1 MTVGRCGQFPER
13 VCLKISTLRLYLHM
27 AASEVP
33 LQPTSTEED
42 YLKATL
48 KLGPEGQTVST
59 NALSAELKTTPAS
72 VTDMIKRL
80 GEKGLVLYT
89 PYRGVSL
96 TDAGRRIAL
105 RIVRKHRLWEVFLV
119 NKLNFSWDQVHET
132 AEQLEHVR
140 SAELIQKL
148 DEFLGFPKFDPHGD
162 PIPNDD
168 GEIVNRPTHALS
180 LVPAGQ
186 EVTLARVLLHTP
198 EFLQYLDRLGLVIG
212 TMLTV
217 LEHMP
222 FDDSRLIRLA
232 GKELLLSPTVTANLL
247 VV

>member
-1 MTVGRCGQFPER
+1 
-13 VCLKISTLRLYLHM
+13 M
-27 AASEVP
+27 APTDASA
-33 LQPTSTEED
+33 QPTSTEED

-48 KLGPEGQTVST
+48 KLSPEGQTVST

-80 GEKGLVLYT
+80 GDKGLVDYT

-119 NKLNFSWDQVHET
+119 QKLNFSWDQVHDT

-140 SAELIQKL
+140 SEELIQKL
-148 DEFLGFPKFDPHGD
+148 DEFLGYPKFDPHGD
-162 PIPNDD
+162 PIPNDA
-168 GEIVNRPTHALS
+168 GEIALRPTRALS
-180 LVPAGQ
+180 LVPAG
-186 EVTLARVLLHTP
+186 EDATLARVLLHTP
-198 EFLQYLDRLGLVIG
+198 EFLQYLDRLGLTIG
-212 TMLTV
+212 AALTV

-222 FDDSRLIRLA
+222 FDDSRLVRLA